1 MTSLDEIIKDSHETA
16 RSACGLHGS
25 AASRMRSI
33 CGLESY
39 VEAFDRLAII
49 SATDIKGTIVYA
61 NEQFT
66 RVSGYSEAELVGQ
79 NHRILKSGH
88 HPAAFFKEM
97 WRTIA
102 RGKLWRGEIKNQ
114 AKDGSAYWV
123 DSVIVPFKDNRG
135 KIQGYTSARIDITQR
150 KLAEEKLLAQKVQ
163 LDTALNYMARGLS
176 MFDAQQR
183 LIICNRMYREIFD
196 LPERLTRPGTPLADI
211 IRYHV
216 KRETGSD
223 SPKDRANQRKWIEY
237 HVAALV
243 RGKAFSDTRHLKNG
257 RIILV
262 TNQPMP
268 EGGWVD
274 LQEDIT
280 EKCQAEQKI
289 TWLARHDTL
298 TEIANRFH
306 FREHLNSW
314 FQQLRPGAGFALHW
328 IDLDRFKEVND
339 TLGHP
344 SGDALLKS
352 VAKRLRGILRRPD
365 VVARLGG
372 DEFAIIQSGVRTGTQ
387 ATKLA
392 KRVLRVIG
400 EPHHV
405 LGRKVT
411 VGASIGIALAP
422 SQGHDPDELLKNA
435 DLALYRAK
443 ATGRGGY
450 AFFQPEQDQETG
462 ERRGLEADLKVALKE
477 RQLELYYQPIV
488 ELERKEVMGFEALMR
503 WHHPQRGM
511 VSPGDFIP
519 LAEQTGLI
527 VEIGAWA
534 LHQACKEAVAWPEH
548 IKVTVNLSPTQF
560 ESGDLYQAVADAL
573 ADSGLSPG
581 RLELEITESLLLRDE
596 AKTHEL
602 LHKLRDL
609 GVKIAL
615 DDFGTAYASLS
626 YLRSF
631 PFDKIK
637 IDRSFVRDLDMQKG
651 KDCVAI
657 IQAVAG
663 LAKRMQMSTVA
674 EGVETL
680 DHLNTV
686 SIAGCEEVQGFY
698 FSRPVPAGEVK
709 AVLEQ
714 CRSMFCDGQK
724 KRAVS

>member
-1 MTSLDEIIKDSHETA
+1 MRIHHSSDKITKPKRNKVAPAKINKFSTEQGLPVKDLA
-16 RSACGLHGS
+16 RAFRALKENTGESVRHKKELEQLHGW
-25 AASRMRSI
+25 
-33 CGLESY
+33 
-39 VEAFDRLAII
+39 F
-49 SATDIKGTIVYA
+49 
-61 NEQFT
+61 
-66 RVSGYSEAELVGQ
+66 
-79 NHRILKSGH
+79 
-88 HPAAFFKEM
+88 
-97 WRTIA
+97 
-102 RGKLWRGEIKNQ
+102 EI
-114 AKDGSAYWV
+114 
-123 DSVIVPFKDNRG
+123 
-135 KIQGYTSARIDITQR
+135 
-150 KLAEEKLLAQKVQ
+150 
-163 LDTALNYMARGLS
+163 ALNNMARGLS
-176 MFDAQQR
+176 MFDAEQR
-183 LIICNRMYREIFD
+183 LIVCNKMYRQIFD

-211 IRYHV
+211 VRYHV

-223 SPKDRANQRKWIEY
+223 TAKDRAKQRKWIEY
-237 HVAALV
+237 HVAELA
-243 RGKAFSDTRHLKNG
+243 RGKTFSDTRHLKNG

-306 FREHLNSW
+306 FREQLDSW
-314 FQQLRPGAGFALHW
+314 FQQLGPGTGFAVHW
-328 IDLDRFKEVND
+328 IDLDHFKEVND

-352 VAKRLRGILRRPD
+352 VAKRLRGILREPD

-372 DEFAIIQSGVRTGTQ
+372 DEFAIIQTAVRTQ
-387 ATKLA
+387 AQAAKLA

-411 VGASIGIALAP
+411 VAASIGIALAP
-422 SQGHDPDELLKNA
+422 SQGSDVDELLKNA

-443 ATGRGGY
+443 ASGRGNY
-450 AFFQPEQDQETG
+450 AFFEPERDQKPG
-462 ERRGLEADLKVALKE
+462 DRRGLEADLKVALEE

-488 ELERKEVMGFEALMR
+488 ELKRKEVMGFEALIC
-503 WHHPQRGM
+503 WHHPERGL

-519 LAEQTGLI
+519 LAEETGLI

-534 LHQACKEAVAWPEH
+534 LKQACNEAVRWPAH
-548 IKVTVNLSPTQF
+548 IKVTVNLSAVQF
-560 ESGDLYQAVADAL
+560 EQGDLYRTVVDAL
-573 ADSGLSPG
+573 AHSGLSPS

-596 AKTHEL
+596 AKTHKL
-602 LHKLRDL
+602 LHKLRAL

-637 IDRSFVRDLDMQKG
+637 IDRTFIGDLDMPKR

-657 IQAVAG
+657 IHAVAG
-663 LAKRMQMSTVA
+663 LAKQMQMSTVA

-698 FSRPVPAGEVK
+698 FSRPVPASNVN
-709 AVLEQ
+709 AVLAH
-714 CRSMFCDGQK
+714 CRSMFSD
-724 KRAVS
+724 RPEMRVTS

>member
-1 MTSLDEIIKDSHETA
+1 VRIHHSSNRITKTKRSKVAPAKISKFSTEHGLPVRDLA
-16 RSACGLHGS
+16 RAFRTLKENTGKSAKHKRELEQLHGW
-25 AASRMRSI
+25 
-33 CGLESY
+33 
-39 VEAFDRLAII
+39 F
-49 SATDIKGTIVYA
+49 
-61 NEQFT
+61 
-66 RVSGYSEAELVGQ
+66 
-79 NHRILKSGH
+79 
-88 HPAAFFKEM
+88 
-97 WRTIA
+97 
-102 RGKLWRGEIKNQ
+102 EI
-114 AKDGSAYWV
+114 
-123 DSVIVPFKDNRG
+123 
-135 KIQGYTSARIDITQR
+135 
-150 KLAEEKLLAQKVQ
+150 
-163 LDTALNYMARGLS
+163 ALNNMARGLS
-176 MFDAQQR
+176 MFDTEQR
-183 LIICNRMYREIFD
+183 LIVSNQMYRQIFD
-196 LPERLTRPGTPLADI
+196 LPERLTRPGTPLAEI
-211 IRYHV
+211 VRFHV

-223 SPKDRANQRKWIEY
+223 TAKDRANQRKWIEY
-237 HVAALV
+237 HVAELG
-243 RGKAFSDTRHLKNG
+243 RGKTFSDTRHLKNG

-306 FREHLNSW
+306 FREHLDSW
-314 FQQLRPGAGFALHW
+314 FKQLGPGAGFAVHW
-328 IDLDRFKEVND
+328 IDLDHFKEVND

-344 SGDALLKS
+344 AGDALLKS
-352 VAKRLRGILRRPD
+352 VAKRVRGILREPD

-372 DEFAIIQSGVRTGTQ
+372 DEFAIIQTAVRTEGQ
-387 ATKLA
+387 AAKLA

-411 VGASIGIALAP
+411 VAASIGIALAP
-422 SQGHDPDELLKNA
+422 SQGSNVDELLKNA

-443 ATGRGGY
+443 ASGRGTY
-450 AFFQPEQDQETG
+450 AFFQPEQDQKTG
-462 ERRGLEADLKVALKE
+462 ERRGLEADLKVALEE

-488 ELERKEVMGFEALMR
+488 ELKRKEVMGFEALIR

-519 LAEQTGLI
+519 LAEEAGLI

-534 LHQACKEAVAWPEH
+534 LKEACNEAMRWPDH
-548 IKVTVNLSPTQF
+548 IKVTVNLSAVQF
-560 ESGDLYQAVADAL
+560 ERGDLYRAVTDAL
-573 ADSGLSPG
+573 GHSGLNPS

-596 AKTHEL
+596 AETHKL
-602 LHKLRDL
+602 LHKLRAL

-637 IDRSFVRDLDMQKG
+637 IDRTFIGDLDMPKR

-657 IQAVAG
+657 IHAVAG
-663 LAKRMQMSTVA
+663 LAKQMQMSTVA

-698 FSRPVPAGEVK
+698 FSRPVPAGNVN
-709 AVLEQ
+709 AVLAH
-714 CRSMFCDGQK
+714 CRSMFSDEQE
-724 KRAVS
+724 KRATS